1 MKANAPRRQIFTDAV
16 DLLTGGDTQ
25 TIVSEN
31 GIQMLD
37 IDAIHPFHAHPFRLY
52 EGERLDDMVSSIQ
65 EHGVL
70 TPVIVRKMET
80 GYEMLA
86 GHNRQNAARL
96 AGLKKIPAIVKEGLS
111 NQDAY
116 VYVIETN
123 LMQRSFTDLL
133 PSEKAAV
140 LAERYDKVCDQGRR
154 NDILRELELLNGNSP
169 DSTSGL
175 LDQKLGSRE
184 TVGKE
189 YGLSS
194 RAVARLLRVNYLIS
208 PLKSMLDSDLL
219 PLYAA
224 VELSFIQ
231 EPAQGWVYDAVD
243 ALGLRLTIQNATRF
257 RQEAEDLTEQRVMEI
272 AKELVGGNKTAIQ
285 FKSVK
290 LSTGIYQKYFSE
302 TKAEQIPE
310 IIEQALNAYFAQNR
324 LETD

>member
-16 DLLTGGDTQ
+16 DLLTGNDSQ
-25 TIVSEN
+25 AAVSEN
-31 GIQMLD
+31 GIQILD
-37 IDAIHPFHAHPFRLY
+37 IDSIQPFHAHPFRLY

-70 TPVIVRKMET
+70 TPVIVRKTEN

-86 GHNRQNAARL
+86 GHNRQNAAKL
-96 AGLKKIPAIVKEGLS
+96 AGLKEIPAIVKEGLS
-111 NQDAY
+111 DQEAY

-154 NDILRELELLNGNSP
+154 NDILRELELLNGNVP

-175 LDQKLGSRE
+175 LDQKLSSRE

-208 PLKSMLDSDLL
+208 PLKSMLDNDIL

-224 VELSFIQ
+224 VELSFIK
-231 EPAQGWVYDAVD
+231 EAAQGWIYDAAD
-243 ALGLRLTIQNATRF
+243 TLGLRLTIQNATRF
-257 RQEAEDLTEQRVMEI
+257 RQEADDLTEQRVMEI
-272 AKELVGGNKTAIQ
+272 AKELVGGNKPTVQ

-310 IIEQALNAYFAQNR
+310 IIEQALNAFFAQNR
-324 LETD
+324 LEAD

>member
-16 DLLTGGDTQ
+16 DLLTGNDSQ
-25 TIVSEN
+25 AAVSEN
-31 GIQMLD
+31 GIQILD
-37 IDAIHPFHAHPFRLY
+37 IDSIQPFHAHPFRLY

-70 TPVIVRKMET
+70 TPVIVRKTET
-80 GYEMLA
+80 GFEMLA
-86 GHNRQNAARL
+86 GHNRQNAAKL
-96 AGLKKIPAIVKEGLS
+96 AGLKEIPAIVKEGLS
-111 NQDAY
+111 DQEAY

-154 NDILRELELLNGNSP
+154 NDILRELELLNGNVP

-175 LDQKLGSRE
+175 LDQKLSSRE

-208 PLKSMLDSDLL
+208 PLKSMLDNDIL

-224 VELSFIQ
+224 VELSFIK
-231 EPAQGWVYDAVD
+231 EAAQGWIYDAAD
-243 ALGLRLTIQNATRF
+243 TLGLRLTIQNATRF
-257 RQEAEDLTEQRVMEI
+257 RQEADDLTEQRVMEI
-272 AKELVGGNKTAIQ
+272 AKELVGGNKPTVQ

-310 IIEQALNAYFAQNR
+310 IIEQALNAFFAQNR